1 MNPGQGKRADSKL
14 VKLQAQCDAWN
25 VAHPVGT
32 TVADSSVLVVINL
45 GPGYTTEPFVDIAFF
60 DADKKAFQDD
70 ESTVW
75 LDGVT
80 PPISMT

>member
-1 MNPGQGKRADSKL
+1 MVLWWTSVTDRLP
-14 VKLQAQCDAWN
+14 
-25 VAHPVGT
+25 
-32 TVADSSVLVVINL
+32 VADSSVLVVINL

-80 PPISMT
+80 HWMLLPALPS